1 MEKKNKTSVKT
12 LKKELEYYKMI
23 LNSIPA
29 VIFINELKL
38 SGDISSFKNEW
49 MNQRGYDFLECTH
62 EEIELMGFD
71 FFTEVVHP
79 VDLQRLS
86 VGSKVLCTV
95 TPESD
100 TATILR
106 IKSKIQGEYRWFF
119 CSKAVMEI
127 FDNGTMR
134 KTLTVASEIKE
145 IVDPYHQISLALK
158 EILRQNNRLKELN
171 ITQREFDVLRLIAQG
186 KTNDEIAKAFNIS
199 LYTAKKHRTHL
210 IQKTSTKNSTALAA
224 LAVESGEY

>member
-1 MEKKNKTSVKT
+1 MEKKSKTSVKT
-12 LKKELEYYKMI
+12 LKKELEYYKKI
-23 LNSIPA
+23 LDTIPA
-29 VIFINELKL
+29 VIYINELKQ

-49 MNQRGYDFLECTH
+49 MNQRGYDFLGATR
-62 EEIELMGFD
+62 EEIELIGFD
-71 FFTEVVHP
+71 YFIKMVDP
-79 VDLQRLS
+79 VDLQLLS

-100 TATILR
+100 TATVLR

-119 CSKAVMEI
+119 CSKTVMEI

-145 IVDPYHQISLALK
+145 IVDPDHQISLALK
-158 EILRQNNRLKELN
+158 EFLRQNNRLKELN
-171 ITQREFDVLRLIAQG
+171 ITLREFEVLRLIARG

-199 LYTAKKHRTHL
+199 LHTAKKHRTHL
-210 IQKTSTKNSTALAA
+210 IQKTRTKNSSGLAA

>member
-1 MEKKNKTSVKT
+1 MEKKSKTSVKT
-12 LKKELEYYKMI
+12 LKKELEYYKKI
-23 LNSIPA
+23 LDSIPA
-29 VIFINELKL
+29 VIYINELKQ
-38 SGDISSFKNEW
+38 SGDISSFKSEW

-100 TATILR
+100 TATVLR
-106 IKSKIQGEYRWFF
+106 IKSKIQDEYRWFF

-134 KTLTVASEIKE
+134 KTLTIASEIKE
-145 IVDPYHQISLALK
+145 IAYPDHQISLALK
-158 EILRQNNRLKELN
+158 EILRQNNRLKALN
-171 ITQREFDVLRLIAQG
+171 ITKREFDVLHQIAQG

-199 LYTAKKHRTHL
+199 IHAAKKHRTHL
-210 IQKTSTKNSTALAA
+210 IQKTCTKNSSGLAA

>member
-1 MEKKNKTSVKT
+1 MEKKSKISVKT
-12 LKKELEYYKMI
+12 LKNELEYYKKI
-23 LNSIPA
+23 LDSIPA
-29 VIFINELKL
+29 VIYINVLKQ
-38 SGDISSFKNEW
+38 SGEISSFSIEW
-49 MNQRGYDFLECTH
+49 MNQRGYDFLECTR

-134 KTLTVASEIKE
+134 KTLTIANEIKE
-145 IVDPYHQISLALK
+145 IVDPDHQISLALK
-158 EILRQNNRLKELN
+158 ELLRQNNRLKSLN
-171 ITQREFDVLRLIAQG
+171 ITKREFDVLYLIAKG

-199 LYTAKKHRTHL
+199 VYTAKKHRTNL
-210 IQKTSTKNSTALAA
+210 IRKTSTKNSSALAA